1 MADLLGF
8 VLSGLVSGALYALLA
23 TGLVLSYSAS
33 GLFNFAHGATAYLCA
48 LAFYELHSGFGWPAV
63 PTAVL
68 LVCVAA
74 PALGWGLDR
83 LMFRKLARVGETAQI
98 VATIGLLVALPALGL
113 WIVELLED
121 AGASVKPAENQF
133 GLPGVGPSPA
143 RSWQLTDGVGI
154 DSDQLITWVATA
166 VVAVGLWILMRHT
179 PLGLKLRAAV
189 DDRSLVELRGL
200 SADRLSSIAWM
211 LSSGLAGLA
220 GVLATPLLGLS
231 AHDFTLFLFVSAT
244 AAVLGRFVSIPLA
257 FAGGL
262 GLGVLQNLVAGYANF
277 AERITG
283 FRTAVPF
290 LILFAGLLLMTRRSR
305 TAGTAAVDAP
315 PVDYLAG
322 RSRLRRWGP
331 WTAAAVLLAAAFYTV
346 TTPFWSGILAQGLA
360 LSLVFVSFTVVTGLG
375 AMVSLAQA
383 TFVTGA
389 ALVAGLLMSHGW
401 PFVAAA
407 AVGTCAAAVLGA
419 LVALPALRLG
429 GRSLA
434 LATLAL
440 AFLADQV
447 LFQIGWL
454 RNGDTGW
461 SIPRPVFGPVDL
473 NDDRA
478 FGVALLVL
486 VTAAVAALSALRG
499 SPSGR
504 AMLAVRS
511 APAAAMA
518 SGVSVVRTKL
528 VLFTLSAGLAGFG
541 GVMYASYNTRV
552 TATDFTAMTGLI
564 WLAVVVAAG
573 LRRPQFAVVAGL
585 VYALVP
591 HLVSDYVTESVH
603 LPVILFG
610 LAGLALANDPDG
622 YCAAVSVRVHRR
634 RLVRGGPAG
643 AGVGSGVGAMAGAGA
658 MVGVGTG
665 AGAGAGVKSRP
676 VSGGTGAE
684 PGSEAGVTGGPVEA
698 RSGDGAELSGAPGG
712 SPGGASRV
720 PGGGTAS
727 ASRAP
732 SEGPADASETSSR
745 SPASTSPT
753 PGGGPA
759 DASETSSRS
768 PASTSRIPSGSP
780 AGTSRAPSEGRA
792 DASETSSQ
800 TPASTSRIP
809 GRSPASTSPTPG
821 GGPADASETSSR
833 SPASA
838 SRAVGRGPVDASR
851 APGGDSAGVARAGA
865 PPMASSS
872 PAEPPALELRAVRAG
887 YDGAPVL
894 HGVDLAVHPG
904 EIVALLGPNG
914 AGKSTTCRVAAGL
927 VGPLGG
933 QVYVAGRD
941 ATREGAVRRSRAG
954 VVLAP
959 EGRGI
964 FPALTIEENL
974 ALYLREKDQ
983 REAVYERFPGLAGR
997 RGVPAGSLSGGE
1009 QQMLTLAPLLQRPPK
1024 VLIADEPSLGLAPRI
1039 VEEVFRLL
1047 TELRDT
1053 GTALLLVEEKAT
1065 EALGV
1070 ADTVAYLAQG
1080 RVTWCGPR
1088 ASVETARLT
1097 EAYLGLA
1104 ATPEAD
1110 TGADLD
1116 SDPGPTS
1123 PMNPTI
1129 PSQTRGGVRP

>member
-1 MADLLGF
+1 MSDLLGF

-48 LAFYELHSGFGWPAV
+48 LAFYELHSGFGWPAI
-63 PTAVL
+63 PTALL
-68 LVCVAA
+68 LVCVVA

-113 WIVELLED
+113 WVVELLED

-143 RSWQLTDGVGI
+143 KNWQLMDGVGI

-166 VVAVGLWILMRHT
+166 VVAIGLWVLMRHT
-179 PLGLKLRAAV
+179 PLGLRLRAAV
-189 DDRSLVELRGL
+189 DNRSLVELRGM
-200 SADRLSSIAWM
+200 SADRLSSVAWM

-231 AHDFTLFLFVSAT
+231 SHDFTLFLFVSAT
-244 AAVLGRFVSIPLA
+244 AAVLGRFMSIPLA

-262 GLGVLQNLVAGYANF
+262 GLGVLQNLVAGYADF
-277 AERITG
+277 AEKITG

-290 LILFAGLLLMTRRSR
+290 LILFAGLLLMARRQR

-315 PVDYLAG
+315 PIDYLAG
-322 RSRLRRWGP
+322 KSWLRRWGP
-331 WTAAAVLLAAAFYTV
+331 WAAGGVLLALSFYTV

-360 LSLVFVSFTVVTGLG
+360 ISLVFVSFTVVTGLG

-401 PFVAAA
+401 PFIAAA
-407 AVGTCAAAVLGA
+407 LVGTCGAAVLGA

-447 LFQIGWL
+447 LFQMGWL

-461 SIPRPVFGPVDL
+461 EIPRAVFGPVDL
-473 NDDRA
+473 SDDRA
-478 FGVALLVL
+478 MGVAMTVL
-486 VTAAVAALSALRG
+486 VAVAVAALSALRG
-499 SPSGR
+499 SATGR

-528 VLFTLSAGLAGFG
+528 LLFTLSAGLAGFG
-541 GVMYASYNTRV
+541 GVMYASYNTRI
-552 TATDFTAMTGLI
+552 TATDFTAMTGLV

-573 LRRPQFAVVAGL
+573 VRRPQFAVVAGL
-585 VYALVP
+585 VFAIMP
-591 HLVSDYVTESVH
+591 HLIADYVTESVQ

-622 YCAAVSVRVHRR
+622 YCAAVSVRMHRR
-634 RLVRGGPAG
+634 HLSARRGGPSLLLKSLAEFEDEAEGRHGDPGAEPTVSVRGGPG
-643 AGVGSGVGAMAGAGA
+643 EEN
-658 MVGVGTG
+658 
-665 AGAGAGVKSRP
+665 P
-676 VSGGTGAE
+676 
-684 PGSEAGVTGGPVEA
+684 
-698 RSGDGAELSGAPGG
+698 
-712 SPGGASRV
+712 
-720 PGGGTAS
+720 
-727 ASRAP
+727 P
-732 SEGPADASETSSR
+732 SL
-745 SPASTSPT
+745 
-753 PGGGPA
+753 
-759 DASETSSRS
+759 
-768 PASTSRIPSGSP
+768 
-780 AGTSRAPSEGRA
+780 
-792 DASETSSQ
+792 
-800 TPASTSRIP
+800 
-809 GRSPASTSPTPG
+809 
-821 GGPADASETSSR
+821 
-833 SPASA
+833 
-838 SRAVGRGPVDASR
+838 
-851 APGGDSAGVARAGA
+851 
-865 PPMASSS
+865 
-872 PAEPPALELRAVRAG
+872 ALRDVHAG
-887 YDGAPVL
+887 YDGSPVL
-894 HGVDLAVHPG
+894 HGVTLTVRPG

-914 AGKSTTCRVAAGL
+914 AGKSTACRVAAGL
-927 VGPLGG
+927 IAPTRG
-933 QVYVAGRD
+933 QIHVTGDD
-941 ATREGAVRRSRAG
+941 ATHRGAVHRSRAG

-974 ALYLREKDQ
+974 TLHLKEGHARD
-983 REAVYERFPGLAGR
+983 AVYDRFPGLAAR
-997 RGVPAGSLSGGE
+997 RKVTAGSLSGGE
-1009 QQMLTLAPLLQRPPK
+1009 QQMLALAPLLQRPPK
-1024 VLIADEPSLGLAPRI
+1024 VLIADEPSLGLAPRV

-1047 TELRDT
+1047 AELRDSGT
-1053 GTALLLVEEKAT
+1053 GLLLVEEKAA
-1065 EALGV
+1065 EILGV

-1080 RVTWCGPR
+1080 RISWCGPR
-1088 ASVETARLT
+1088 SEVRADQLT
-1097 EAYLGLA
+1097 EAYLGIA
-1104 ATPEAD
+1104 ARDRTE
-1110 TGADLD
+1110 GA
-1116 SDPGPTS
+1116 G
-1123 PMNPTI
+1123 
-1129 PSQTRGGVRP
+1129 RP

>member
-1 MADLLGF
+1 MSDLLGF

-48 LAFYELHSGFGWPAV
+48 LAFYELHSGLGWPAV

-68 LVCVAA
+68 LVCVMA

-121 AGASVKPAENQF
+121 AGMSVKPAENQF

-143 RSWQLTDGVGI
+143 KSWQLMDGVGV

-179 PLGLKLRAAV
+179 PLGLRLRASV
-189 DDRSLVELRGL
+189 DNRSLVELRGM

-211 LSSGLAGLA
+211 LSSALAGLA

-244 AAVLGRFVSIPLA
+244 AAVLGRFASVPLA

-262 GLGVLQNLVAGYANF
+262 GLGVLQNLVAGYATF

-290 LILFAGLLLMTRRSR
+290 LILFAGLLVLTRRQR
-305 TAGTAAVDAP
+305 TAGTAATDAP

-322 RSRLRRWGP
+322 RSWVRRWGP
-331 WTAAAVLLAAAFYTV
+331 WTAAGLLLALALYTV
-346 TTPFWSGILAQGLA
+346 TTPFWSGLLAQGLA

-447 LFQIGWL
+447 LFQMGWL

-461 SIPRPVFGPVDL
+461 AIPRPVFGPVDL
-473 NDDRA
+473 SDDRA
-478 FGVALLVL
+478 MGVAMIVL
-486 VTAAVAALSALRG
+486 VALAVAALSALRD

-518 SGVSVVRTKL
+518 SGVSVIRTQL
-528 VLFTLSAGLAGFG
+528 MLFTLSAGLAGFG
-541 GVMYASYNTRV
+541 GVMYASYSTRI

-573 LRRPQFAVVAGL
+573 VRRPQFAVVAGL
-585 VYALVP
+585 VYAVVP
-591 HLVSDYVTESVH
+591 HLLSDYVTESVH
-603 LPVILFG
+603 LPVLLFG

-622 YCAAVSVRVHRR
+622 YAAAVSTRLHRR
-634 RLVRGGPAG
+634 RATTTPRTPA
-643 AGVGSGVGAMAGAGA
+643 
-658 MVGVGTG
+658 
-665 AGAGAGVKSRP
+665 
-676 VSGGTGAE
+676 
-684 PGSEAGVTGGPVEA
+684 EAP
-698 RSGDGAELSGAPGG
+698 
-712 SPGGASRV
+712 
-720 PGGGTAS
+720 S
-727 ASRAP
+727 AS
-732 SEGPADASETSSR
+732 
-745 SPASTSPT
+745 SP
-753 PGGGPA
+753 
-759 DASETSSRS
+759 E
-768 PASTSRIPSGSP
+768 
-780 AGTSRAPSEGRA
+780 
-792 DASETSSQ
+792 
-800 TPASTSRIP
+800 
-809 GRSPASTSPTPG
+809 
-821 GGPADASETSSR
+821 
-833 SPASA
+833 
-838 SRAVGRGPVDASR
+838 V
-851 APGGDSAGVARAGA
+851 
-865 PPMASSS
+865 
-872 PAEPPALELRAVRAG
+872 ALELRAVHAG

-894 HGVDLAVHPG
+894 HGVDLAVRPG
-904 EIVALLGPNG
+904 EILALLGPNG
-914 AGKSTTCRVAAGL
+914 AGKSTACRVAAGL
-927 VGPLGG
+927 LTPLTG

-941 ATREGAVRRSRAG
+941 ATRERAVGRSRAG
-954 VVLAP
+954 IVLAP

-964 FPALTIEENL
+964 FPSLTIEENL
-974 ALYLREKDQ
+974 ALHLRAKDE
-983 REAVYERFPGLAGR
+983 RDAVYARFPGLAAR
-997 RGVPAGSLSGGE
+997 RGVLAGSLSGGE
-1009 QQMLTLAPLLQRPPK
+1009 QQMLALAPLLQRPPK
-1024 VLIADEPSLGLAPRI
+1024 VLIADEPSLGLAPRV

-1047 TELRDT
+1047 TELKRA

-1065 EALGV
+1065 EVLGI
-1070 ADTVAYLAQG
+1070 ASRVAYLTQG

-1088 ASVETARLT
+1088 EEVEADRLA
-1097 EAYLGLA
+1097 EAYLGIA
-1104 ATPEAD
+1104 AGSASGAPE
-1110 TGADLD
+1110 GAGGPEG
-1116 SDPGPTS
+1116 SGQPGRPGPQAR
-1123 PMNPTI
+1123 PGQQGRWP
-1129 PSQTRGGVRP
+1129 GGMVRP

>member
-68 LVCVAA
+68 LVCVLA

-113 WIVELLED
+113 WIVELLAD
-121 AGASVKPAENQF
+121 AGTSVKPAENQF

-143 RSWQLTDGVGI
+143 KSWQPVDGVGI
-154 DSDQLITWVATA
+154 DSDQLIIWAATA
-166 VVAVGLWILMRHT
+166 VVALGLWILMRHT
-179 PLGLKLRAAV
+179 PLGLQLRAAV
-189 DDRSLVELRGL
+189 DNRSLVELRGL

-244 AAVLGRFVSIPLA
+244 AAVLGRFVSVPLA
-257 FAGGL
+257 FVGGL
-262 GLGVLQNLVAGYANF
+262 GLGVLQNLVAGYADF

-290 LILFAGLLLMTRRSR
+290 LILFAGLLLLTRRRR
-305 TAGTAAVDAP
+305 TAGTAAVDPP
-315 PVDYLAG
+315 PVDYLTG

-331 WTAAAVLLAAAFYTV
+331 WTVAAVLLATSFYTV
-346 TTPFWSGILAQGLA
+346 TTPFWSGLLAQGLA
-360 LSLVFVSFTVVTGLG
+360 LALVFMSFTVVTGLG

-389 ALVAGLLMSHGW
+389 GLVAGLLLSHGW

-461 SIPRPVFGPVDL
+461 AVPRPVLGPVDL
-473 NDDRA
+473 GDDRA
-478 FGVALLVL
+478 LGVALTVL
-486 VTAAVAALSALRG
+486 VAAVVTALSALRN

-528 VLFTLSAGLAGFG
+528 VLFALSAGLAGFG

-591 HLVSDYVTESVH
+591 HLLSDYVTESVH

-622 YCAAVSVRVHRR
+622 YCAAVPVRLHRR
-634 RLVRGGPAG
+634 RLTGSGAGTPPAAPEPGPPTVLPGGTAEGDGVPADMTTAGTTTAGTAAATAAGSTGAVAAGTGPAAAGPTSPVDPGG
-643 AGVGSGVGAMAGAGA
+643 AGETSAAPADAGSAGAMTASAMAVGAMAVGA
-658 MVGVGTG
+658 MASAALPGRAVPGAVVAGEVGPSVG
-665 AGAGAGVKSRP
+665 
-676 VSGGTGAE
+676 SGGQPFPAALCLRGIR
-684 PGSEAGVTGGPVEA
+684 AGY
-698 RSGDGAELSGAPGG
+698 
-712 SPGGASRV
+712 GGA
-720 PGGGTAS
+720 
-727 ASRAP
+727 
-732 SEGPADASETSSR
+732 
-745 SPASTSPT
+745 
-753 PGGGPA
+753 
-759 DASETSSRS
+759 
-768 PASTSRIPSGSP
+768 
-780 AGTSRAPSEGRA
+780 
-792 DASETSSQ
+792 
-800 TPASTSRIP
+800 
-809 GRSPASTSPTPG
+809 
-821 GGPADASETSSR
+821 
-833 SPASA
+833 
-838 SRAVGRGPVDASR
+838 AVLRGVDL
-851 APGGDSAGVARAGA
+851 V
-865 PPMASSS
+865 
-872 PAEPPALELRAVRAG
+872 VRAG
-887 YDGAPVL
+887 
-894 HGVDLAVHPG
+894 
-904 EIVALLGPNG
+904 EILVLLGPNG

-927 VGPLGG
+927 VSPLSG

-941 ATREGAVRRSRAG
+941 ATRDGAVRRSRAG
-954 VVLAP
+954 VALAP

-974 ALYLREKDQ
+974 GLYLRGRDG
-983 REAVYERFPGLAGR
+983 RNARDAVYERFPGLAGR
-997 RGVPAGSLSGGE
+997 RGVPAGALSGGE
-1009 QQMLTLAPLLQRPPK
+1009 QQLLALAPLLQRPPK
-1024 VLIADEPSLGLAPRI
+1024 VLIADEPSLGLAPRV

-1047 TELRDT
+1047 TELRDH

-1065 EALGV
+1065 EVLKV

-1088 ASVETARLT
+1088 AAVEADRLT

-1104 ATPEAD
+1104 ATHEKA
-1110 TGADLD
+1110 A
-1116 SDPGPTS
+1116 
-1123 PMNPTI
+1123 
-1129 PSQTRGGVRP
+1129 RP

>member
-68 LVCVAA
+68 LVCGMA

-113 WIVELLED
+113 WVVELLAD

-143 RSWQLTDGVGI
+143 VSWQPVAGVGV
-154 DSDQLITWVATA
+154 DSDQVITWVATA
-166 VVAVGLWILMRHT
+166 VVAGGLWVLMRHT
-179 PLGLKLRAAV
+179 PLGLRLRATV
-189 DDRSLVELRGL
+189 DNRTLVELRGM

-244 AAVLGRFVSIPLA
+244 AAVLGRVASVPLA

-262 GLGVLQNLVAGYANF
+262 GLGVLQNLVAGYASF

-290 LILFAGLLLMTRRSR
+290 LILFAGLLVLTRRRR

-322 RSRLRRWGP
+322 RSWARRWGP
-331 WTAAAVLLAAAFYTV
+331 WAAAAVLLAVAFYTV
-346 TTPFWSGILAQGLA
+346 TTPFWSGVLAQGLA
-360 LSLVFVSFTVVTGLG
+360 ISLVFLSFTVVTGLG

-407 AVGTCAAAVLGA
+407 LVGTCGAAVLGA

-447 LFQIGWL
+447 LFQMGWL

-461 SIPRPVFGPVDL
+461 AVPRPVFGPVDL

-478 FGVALLVL
+478 MGVAVLVL
-486 VTAAVAALSALRG
+486 VTLFVAALGALRD

-528 VLFTLSAGLAGFG
+528 TLFTLSAGLAGFG
-541 GVMYASYNTRV
+541 GVLYASYSTRI
-552 TATDFTAMTGLI
+552 TATDFTAMTGLV

-573 LRRPQFAVVAGL
+573 LRRPQYAVVAGL
-585 VYALVP
+585 VYAVVP
-591 HLVSDYVTESVH
+591 HVVADYVTESAQ

-622 YCAAVSVRVHRR
+622 YCAALPVRWQRR
-634 RLVRGGPAG
+634 GLGRGAVAEVRA
-643 AGVGSGVGAMAGAGA
+643 
-658 MVGVGTG
+658 
-665 AGAGAGVKSRP
+665 
-676 VSGGTGAE
+676 
-684 PGSEAGVTGGPVEA
+684 
-698 RSGDGAELSGAPGG
+698 
-712 SPGGASRV
+712 
-720 PGGGTAS
+720 
-727 ASRAP
+727 
-732 SEGPADASETSSR
+732 
-745 SPASTSPT
+745 
-753 PGGGPA
+753 
-759 DASETSSRS
+759 
-768 PASTSRIPSGSP
+768 PSGSP
-780 AGTSRAPSEGRA
+780 AGEAVVGGGTGAALKNAAGAAPEAALKTTTGATRAAA
-792 DASETSSQ
+792 DAAVPEA
-800 TPASTSRIP
+800 ASKTTVEAAR
-809 GRSPASTSPTPG
+809 GAALKTTPG
-821 GGPADASETSSR
+821 SPLETT
-833 SPASA
+833 
-838 SRAVGRGPVDASR
+838 
-851 APGGDSAGVARAGA
+851 PGA
-865 PPMASSS
+865 
-872 PAEPPALELRAVRAG
+872 ALDLRAVRAG
-887 YDGAPVL
+887 YDGAPVV
-894 HGVDLAVHPG
+894 HGVDLAVRPG
-904 EIVALLGPNG
+904 EILALLGPNG
-914 AGKSTTCRVAAGL
+914 AGKSTVCGVAAGL
-927 VGPLGG
+927 LAPLDG

-941 ATREGAVRRSRAG
+941 ATRQGAVGRSRAG

-964 FPALTIEENL
+964 FPSLTIEENL
-974 ALYLREKDQ
+974 ALRLRSRPE
-983 REAVYERFPGLAGR
+983 REAVYARFPGLAAR
-997 RGVPAGSLSGGE
+997 RGVVAGSLSGGE
-1009 QQMLTLAPLLQRPPK
+1009 QQLLALAPLLKRPPA
-1024 VLIADEPSLGLAPRI
+1024 VLIADEPSLGLAPR
-1039 VEEVFRLL
+1039 VVDEVFALL
-1047 TELRDT
+1047 TELRT
-1053 GTALLLVEEKAT
+1053 AGTALLLVEEKAA
-1065 EALGV
+1065 EVLGV

-1080 RVTWCGPR
+1080 RVRWCGPR
-1088 ASVETARLT
+1088 AEVAQDRLT
-1097 EAYLGLA
+1097 EAYLGIGGKGN
-1104 ATPEAD
+1104 PHPAD
-1110 TGADLD
+1110 RERHAKGV
-1116 SDPGPTS
+1116 
-1123 PMNPTI
+1123 
-1129 PSQTRGGVRP
+1129 TRP

>member
-211 LSSGLAGLA
+211 LSSALAGLA

-262 GLGVLQNLVAGYANF
+262 GLGVLQNLVAGYAGF

-290 LILFAGLLLMTRRSR
+290 LILFAGLLLLTRRSR

-322 RSRLRRWGP
+322 RSRLRLWGP
-331 WTAAAVLLAAAFYTV
+331 WAVAAVLLAVAFYTV

-643 AGVGSGVGAMAGAGA
+643 AGVGA
-658 MVGVGTG
+658 G
-665 AGAGAGVKSRP
+665 AGAGAGVGAMAGVGNGAGARSGVEAGAEVKSRP
-676 VSGGTGAE
+676 E
-684 PGSEAGVTGGPVEA
+684 
-698 RSGDGAELSGAPGG
+698 SGDP
-712 SPGGASRV
+712 
-720 PGGGTAS
+720 
-727 ASRAP
+727 
-732 SEGPADASETSSR
+732 
-745 SPASTSPT
+745 
-753 PGGGPA
+753 
-759 DASETSSRS
+759 
-768 PASTSRIPSGSP
+768 
-780 AGTSRAPSEGRA
+780 
-792 DASETSSQ
+792 
-800 TPASTSRIP
+800 
-809 GRSPASTSPTPG
+809 
-821 GGPADASETSSR
+821 
-833 SPASA
+833 
-838 SRAVGRGPVDASR
+838 
-851 APGGDSAGVARAGA
+851 AGVARAGA
-865 PPMASSS
+865 PPMTSSA
-872 PAEPPALELRAVRAG
+872 PTEPPALELRAVRAG

-904 EIVALLGPNG
+904 EIIALLGPNG

-927 VGPLGG
+927 IGPLGG

-983 REAVYERFPGLAGR
+983 REAVYERFPGLARR

-1009 QQMLTLAPLLQRPPK
+1009 QQMLALAPLLQRPPK

-1047 TELRDT
+1047 TELRDA

-1088 ASVETARLT
+1088 ASVETARLA

-1104 ATPEAD
+1104 ATPETD
-1110 TGADLD
+1110 T
-1116 SDPGPTS
+1116 DPETGPGS
-1123 PMNPTI
+1123 PASPTNPTI

>member
-68 LVCVAA
+68 LVCVLA

-113 WIVELLED
+113 WIVELLRD
-121 AGASVKPAENQF
+121 AGTSVKPAENQF

-143 RSWQLTDGVGI
+143 KSWQPVDGVGI
-154 DSDQLITWVATA
+154 DSDQLIIWAATA
-166 VVAVGLWILMRHT
+166 VVAAGLWVLMRHT

-189 DDRSLVELRGL
+189 DNRSLVELRGL

-244 AAVLGRFVSIPLA
+244 AAVLGRFVSVPLA
-257 FAGGL
+257 FVGGL
-262 GLGVLQNLVAGYANF
+262 GLGVLQNLVAGYADF

-290 LILFAGLLLMTRRSR
+290 LILFAGLLLLTRRGR
-305 TAGTAAVDAP
+305 TAGTAAVDPP
-315 PVDYLAG
+315 PVDYLTG
-322 RSRLRRWGP
+322 RSGLRRWGP
-331 WTAAAVLLAAAFYTV
+331 WTVAAVLLATAFYTV
-346 TTPFWSGILAQGLA
+346 TTPFWSGLLAQGLA

-389 ALVAGLLMSHGW
+389 ALVAGLLLSHGW

-407 AVGTCAAAVLGA
+407 AAGTCAAAVLGA

-447 LFQIGWL
+447 LFQIGRL

-461 SIPRPVFGPVDL
+461 AIPRPVLGPVDL
-473 NDDRA
+473 GDDRA
-478 FGVALLVL
+478 FGVALTVL
-486 VTAAVAALSALRG
+486 VALAVAVLSALRN

-585 VYALVP
+585 VYAVVP
-591 HLVSDYVTESVH
+591 HLVSEHVTESVH

-622 YCAAVSVRVHRR
+622 YCAAVPARLHRR
-634 RLVRGGPAG
+634 RL
-643 AGVGSGVGAMAGAGA
+643 
-658 MVGVGTG
+658 
-665 AGAGAGVKSRP
+665 
-676 VSGGTGAE
+676 
-684 PGSEAGVTGGPVEA
+684 
-698 RSGDGAELSGAPGG
+698 
-712 SPGGASRV
+712 
-720 PGGGTAS
+720 
-727 ASRAP
+727 
-732 SEGPADASETSSR
+732 
-745 SPASTSPT
+745 
-753 PGGGPA
+753 
-759 DASETSSRS
+759 
-768 PASTSRIPSGSP
+768 
-780 AGTSRAPSEGRA
+780 
-792 DASETSSQ
+792 
-800 TPASTSRIP
+800 
-809 GRSPASTSPTPG
+809 
-821 GGPADASETSSR
+821 
-833 SPASA
+833 
-838 SRAVGRGPVDASR
+838 
-851 APGGDSAGVARAGA
+851 ARAGA
-865 PPMASSS
+865 PDASTPDAGPAPGSTTALPTGAATADTGATGTVTTAADSTAAILTGTAPTAAGLSGTVPTAAGSTGTAPTPAGPTGTAPGGATPAHAGSTDAVAGSAGPSGAGSS
-872 PAEPPALELRAVRAG
+872 EVASTGTGAGGAGSGGVMSAEAAPGVVVAGQVGVSEGSVGGPFAAALCLRGIRAG
-887 YDGAPVL
+887 YDGAAVL
-894 HGVDLAVHPG
+894 HGVDLAVRPG
-904 EIVALLGPNG
+904 EILALLGPNG

-927 VGPLGG
+927 VTPLGG

-941 ATREGAVRRSRAG
+941 ATREDAVRRSRAG

-974 ALYLREKDQ
+974 GLYLRGRDGRDA

-997 RGVPAGSLSGGE
+997 RGVPAGALSGGE
-1009 QQMLTLAPLLQRPPK
+1009 QQMLALAPLLQRPPK
-1024 VLIADEPSLGLAPRI
+1024 VLVADEPSLGLAPRV

-1047 TELRDT
+1047 TELRDH

-1065 EALGV
+1065 EVLKV

-1080 RVTWCGPR
+1080 RVSWCGPR
-1088 ASVETARLT
+1088 AAVEADRLT

-1104 ATPEAD
+1104 TARE
-1110 TGADLD
+1110 
-1116 SDPGPTS
+1116 
-1123 PMNPTI
+1123 
-1129 PSQTRGGVRP
+1129 GVARP

>member
-1 MADLLGF
+1 MSDLLGF

-48 LAFYELHSGFGWPAV
+48 LTFHELHSGFGWPAV
-63 PTAVL
+63 PTALL
-68 LVCVAA
+68 LVLVVA

-113 WIVELLED
+113 WVVELLED
-121 AGASVKPAENQF
+121 AGAPVKPAENQF

-143 RSWQLTDGVGI
+143 RSWQLMDGVGI

-179 PLGLKLRAAV
+179 PLGLRLRAAV
-189 DDRSLVELRGL
+189 DNRALVELRGM
-200 SADRLSSIAWM
+200 SADRLSSVAWM

-231 AHDFTLFLFVSAT
+231 SHDFTLFLFVSAT
-244 AAVLGRFVSIPLA
+244 AAVLGRFLSIPLA

-262 GLGVLQNLVAGYANF
+262 GLGVLQNLVAGYADF
-277 AERITG
+277 AEKITG

-290 LILFAGLLLMTRRSR
+290 LILFAGLLLLTRRQR
-305 TAGTAAVDAP
+305 TTGTAAVDAP

-322 RSRLRRWGP
+322 RPWVHRWGP
-331 WTAAAVLLAAAFYTV
+331 WAVAALALALSFYTV

-360 LSLVFVSFTVVTGLG
+360 ISLVFISFTVVTGLG

-401 PFVAAA
+401 PFAGAAL
-407 AVGTCAAAVLGA
+407 VGTCAAAALGA

-447 LFQIGWL
+447 LFQMGWL

-461 SIPRPVFGPVDL
+461 EIPRPVLGPVDL
-473 NDDRA
+473 SDDRA
-478 FGVALLVL
+478 MGVAMVVL
-486 VTAAVAALSALRG
+486 VTAAVASLGALRN

-528 VLFTLSAGLAGFG
+528 LLFTLSAGLAGFG
-541 GVMYASYNTRV
+541 GVMYASFNTRI

-564 WLAVVVAAG
+564 WLAVAVAAG
-573 LRRPQFAVVAGL
+573 VRRPQFAVVAGL
-585 VYALVP
+585 VFAIVP
-591 HLVSDYVTESVH
+591 HLVADYVTESVH

-622 YCAAVSVRVHRR
+622 YCAAVSVRMHRR
-634 RLVRGGPAG
+634 RTRGA
-643 AGVGSGVGAMAGAGA
+643 VV
-658 MVGVGTG
+658 
-665 AGAGAGVKSRP
+665 P
-676 VSGGTGAE
+676 VVTRSSPPE
-684 PGSEAGVTGGPVEA
+684 P
-698 RSGDGAELSGAPGG
+698 
-712 SPGGASRV
+712 
-720 PGGGTAS
+720 
-727 ASRAP
+727 
-732 SEGPADASETSSR
+732 EGE
-745 SPASTSPT
+745 PT
-753 PGGGPA
+753 PRP
-759 DASETSSRS
+759 
-768 PASTSRIPSGSP
+768 P
-780 AGTSRAPSEGRA
+780 EGKA
-792 DASETSSQ
+792 
-800 TPASTSRIP
+800 
-809 GRSPASTSPTPG
+809 
-821 GGPADASETSSR
+821 
-833 SPASA
+833 
-838 SRAVGRGPVDASR
+838 
-851 APGGDSAGVARAGA
+851 
-865 PPMASSS
+865 
-872 PAEPPALELRAVRAG
+872 PPALVLRGLHAG

-894 HGVDLAVHPG
+894 HGVDLTVHPG

-914 AGKSTTCRVAAGL
+914 AGKSTTCLAAAGL
-927 VGPLGG
+927 LTPTQG

-941 ATREGAVRRSRAG
+941 ATREGAARRSRAG

-964 FPALTIEENL
+964 FPSLTIDENL
-974 ALYLREKDQ
+974 ALYLRDRDERD
-983 REAVYERFPGLAGR
+983 AVYERFAGLAAR
-997 RGVPAGSLSGGE
+997 RKVPAGSLSGGE
-1009 QQMLTLAPLLQRPPK
+1009 QQLLALAPLLQRPPK

-1039 VEEVFRLL
+1039 VDDVFRLL
-1047 TELRDT
+1047 VELRDA
-1053 GTALLLVEEKAT
+1053 GAGLLLVEEKAA
-1065 EALGV
+1065 EILGV

-1080 RVTWCGPR
+1080 RVSWCGPR
-1088 ASVETARLT
+1088 SQVRADRLT
-1097 EAYLGLA
+1097 EAYLGMA
-1104 ATPEAD
+1104 AGD
-1110 TGADLD
+1110 GR
-1116 SDPGPTS
+1116 PT
-1123 PMNPTI
+1123 T
-1129 PSQTRGGVRP
+1129 TKGVTQP

>member
-1 MADLLGF
+1 MSDLLGF

-63 PTAVL
+63 PTALL
-68 LVCVAA
+68 LVCVVA

-113 WIVELLED
+113 WVVELLED
-121 AGASVKPAENQF
+121 AGAPVKPAENQF

-143 RSWQLTDGVGI
+143 TSWQLVDGVGV
-154 DSDQLITWVATA
+154 DSDQLITWVCTA
-166 VVAVGLWILMRHT
+166 VVAVGLWVLMRHT

-189 DDRSLVELRGL
+189 DNRTLVELRGM
-200 SADRLSSIAWM
+200 SADRLSSVAWM
-211 LSSGLAGLA
+211 LSSALAGLA

-244 AAVLGRFVSIPLA
+244 AAVLGRFASIPLA

-262 GLGVLQNLVAGYANF
+262 GLGVLQNLVAGYASF
-277 AERITG
+277 ADGITG

-290 LILFAGLLLMTRRSR
+290 LILFAGLLFLTRRQR
-305 TAGTAAVDAP
+305 TAGTAASDAP
-315 PVDYLAG
+315 PIDYLAG
-322 RSRLRRWGP
+322 RSWARRWGP
-331 WTAAAVLLAAAFYTV
+331 WAVAAGLLAVALYTV

-360 LSLVFVSFTVVTGLG
+360 ISLVFISFTVVTGLG

-401 PFVAAA
+401 PFAAA
-407 AVGTCAAAVLGA
+407 ALAGTCAAALLGA

-447 LFQIGWL
+447 LFQMGWL

-461 SIPRPVFGPVDL
+461 EIPRPLFGPVDL

-478 FGVALLVL
+478 MGVAMLLLVT
-486 VTAAVAALSALRG
+486 VAVAGLSALRG

-528 VLFTLSAGLAGFG
+528 LLFTLSAGLAGFG
-541 GVMYASYNTRV
+541 GVMYAAYNTRI

-573 LRRPQFAVVAGL
+573 VRRPQFAVVAGL
-585 VYALVP
+585 VFALVP

-622 YCAAVSVRVHRR
+622 YCAALPVRLHRR
-634 RLVRGGPAG
+634 RTAVSASPPHP
-643 AGVGSGVGAMAGAGA
+643 V
-658 MVGVGTG
+658 TG
-665 AGAGAGVKSRP
+665 APPQTPDRP
-676 VSGGTGAE
+676 SGSSSNS
-684 PGSEAGVTGGPVEA
+684 P
-698 RSGDGAELSGAPGG
+698 RLR
-712 SPGGASRV
+712 PGGAPR
-720 PGGGTAS
+720 
-727 ASRAP
+727 RA
-732 SEGPADASETSSR
+732 E
-745 SPASTSPT
+745 
-753 PGGGPA
+753 
-759 DASETSSRS
+759 
-768 PASTSRIPSGSP
+768 I
-780 AGTSRAPSEGRA
+780 
-792 DASETSSQ
+792 
-800 TPASTSRIP
+800 
-809 GRSPASTSPTPG
+809 
-821 GGPADASETSSR
+821 
-833 SPASA
+833 
-838 SRAVGRGPVDASR
+838 
-851 APGGDSAGVARAGA
+851 
-865 PPMASSS
+865 
-872 PAEPPALELRAVRAG
+872 ALELRSVRAG

-904 EIVALLGPNG
+904 EILALLGPNG
-914 AGKSTTCRVAAGL
+914 AGKSTTCKVAAGL
-927 VGPLGG
+927 LAPSAGAVHVG
-933 QVYVAGRD
+933 GRD
-941 ATREGAVRRSRAG
+941 ATREGAVRRSRGG

-964 FPALTIEENL
+964 FPNLTIEENL
-974 ALYLREKDQ
+974 ALRLTGKDQ
-983 REAVYERFPGLAGR
+983 RAAVYERFAGLAAR
-997 RGVPAGSLSGGE
+997 RRLVAGSLSGGE
-1009 QQMLTLAPLLQRPPK
+1009 QQMLALAPLLLRPPQ
-1024 VLIADEPSLGLAPRI
+1024 VLIADEPSLGLAPRV

-1047 TELRDT
+1047 AELREA
-1053 GTALLLVEEKAT
+1053 GTALLLVEEKAA
-1065 EALGV
+1065 EVLGI

-1080 RVTWCGPR
+1080 RVSWCGPR
-1088 ASVETARLT
+1088 DQVQTDRLT
-1097 EAYLGLA
+1097 EAYLGIA
-1104 ATPEAD
+1104 APGTHRPAQAPEPQGPA
-1110 TGADLD
+1110 
-1116 SDPGPTS
+1116 PGPQAS
-1123 PMNPTI
+1123 P
-1129 PSQTRGGVRP
+1129 TRGVVRP

>member
-1 MADLLGF
+1 MSDLLGF

-48 LAFYELHSGFGWPAV
+48 LAFYELHSGLGLPAV

-68 LVCVAA
+68 LVCVVA

-83 LMFRKLARVGETAQI
+83 LMFRKLARVGEAAQI

-121 AGASVKPAENQF
+121 AGVSVKPAENQF

-143 RSWQLTDGVGI
+143 KSWQLMDGVGV

-166 VVAVGLWILMRHT
+166 LVAVGLWILMRHT
-179 PLGLKLRAAV
+179 ALGLKLRAAV
-189 DDRSLVELRGL
+189 DNRSLVELRAT

-211 LSSGLAGLA
+211 LSSALAGLA

-244 AAVLGRFVSIPLA
+244 AAVLGRFASVPLA

-262 GLGVLQNLVAGYANF
+262 ALGVLQNLVAGYADF

-290 LILFAGLLLMTRRSR
+290 LILFAGLLVLTRRQR

-315 PVDYLAG
+315 PVDYTAG
-322 RSRLRRWGP
+322 RSWLRRWGP
-331 WTAAAVLLAAAFYTV
+331 WTAAALLLALSFYTV

-389 ALVAGLLMSHGW
+389 ALMAGLLLSHGW

-407 AVGTCAAAVLGA
+407 AVGTCVAALLGA

-447 LFQIGWL
+447 LFQMGWL

-473 NDDRA
+473 SDDRA
-478 FGVALLVL
+478 MGVAMIVL
-486 VTAAVAALSALRG
+486 VVPIVAALSALRD

-528 VLFTLSAGLAGFG
+528 TLFTLSAGLAGFG
-541 GVMYASYNTRV
+541 GVMYASYSTRV

-573 LRRPQFAVVAGL
+573 VRRPQFAVVAGL
-585 VYALVP
+585 VYTVVP
-591 HLVSDYVTESVH
+591 HLLSDYVTSSVH

-622 YCAAVSVRVHRR
+622 YAAAVSTRLHRR
-634 RLVRGGPAG
+634 RTTTTPRTTA
-643 AGVGSGVGAMAGAGA
+643 
-658 MVGVGTG
+658 
-665 AGAGAGVKSRP
+665 
-676 VSGGTGAE
+676 
-684 PGSEAGVTGGPVEA
+684 
-698 RSGDGAELSGAPGG
+698 AP
-712 SPGGASRV
+712 
-720 PGGGTAS
+720 T
-727 ASRAP
+727 AP
-732 SEGPADASETSSR
+732 SPDA
-745 SPASTSPT
+745 
-753 PGGGPA
+753 
-759 DASETSSRS
+759 
-768 PASTSRIPSGSP
+768 
-780 AGTSRAPSEGRA
+780 
-792 DASETSSQ
+792 
-800 TPASTSRIP
+800 
-809 GRSPASTSPTPG
+809 
-821 GGPADASETSSR
+821 
-833 SPASA
+833 
-838 SRAVGRGPVDASR
+838 
-851 APGGDSAGVARAGA
+851 
-865 PPMASSS
+865 
-872 PAEPPALELRAVRAG
+872 ALELRSVHAG
-887 YDGAPVL
+887 YDGSRVL
-894 HGVDLAVHPG
+894 HGVDLAVRPG
-904 EIVALLGPNG
+904 EILALLGPNG

-927 VGPLGG
+927 LAPLAG

-941 ATREGAVRRSRAG
+941 ATRERALGRSRAG
-954 VVLAP
+954 VLLAP

-964 FPALTIEENL
+964 FPSLTIEENL
-974 ALYLREKDQ
+974 TLHLRAKDE
-983 REAVYERFPGLAGR
+983 RDAVYERFPGLAGR
-997 RGVPAGSLSGGE
+997 RGVLAGSLSGGE
-1009 QQMLTLAPLLQRPPK
+1009 QQLLALAPLLQRPPK
-1024 VLIADEPSLGLAPRI
+1024 VLIADEPSLGLAPR
-1039 VEEVFRLL
+1039 VAGEVFGLL
-1047 TELRDT
+1047 TELKSA
-1053 GTALLLVEEKAT
+1053 GTAMLLVEEKAA
-1065 EALGV
+1065 EVLEV
-1070 ADTVAYLAQG
+1070 ADTVACLAQG
-1080 RVTWCGPR
+1080 QVTWCGPR
-1088 ASVETARLT
+1088 GAVEADRLT
-1097 EAYLGLA
+1097 DAYLGSA
-1104 ATPEAD
+1104 ASAARPKEQ
-1110 TGADLD
+1110 GPR
-1116 SDPGPTS
+1116 PGG
-1123 PMNPTI
+1123 M
-1129 PSQTRGGVRP
+1129 VRP

>member
-1 MADLLGF
+1 MSDLLGF

-63 PTAVL
+63 QTALL
-68 LVCVAA
+68 LVCVVA
-74 PALGWGLDR
+74 PGLGWGLDR

-113 WIVELLED
+113 WTVELLED
-121 AGASVKPAENQF
+121 AGAPVRPAENQF

-143 RSWQLTDGVGI
+143 TSWQLTDGVGV
-154 DSDQLITWVATA
+154 DSDQLITWVVTA
-166 VVAVGLWILMRHT
+166 VVAVGLWVLMRHT
-179 PLGLKLRAAV
+179 SLGLRLRAAV
-189 DDRSLVELRGL
+189 DNRSLVELRGM

-244 AAVLGRFVSIPLA
+244 AAVLGRFASVPLA

-262 GLGVLQNLVAGYANF
+262 GLGVLQNLVAGYASF

-290 LILFAGLLLMTRRSR
+290 LILFAGLLVLTRRQR
-305 TAGTAAVDAP
+305 TAGTASVDAP

-322 RSRLRRWGP
+322 RSWGRRWGP
-331 WTAAAVLLAAAFYTV
+331 WTVAAVLLAVAFYTV

-360 LSLVFVSFTVVTGLG
+360 ISLVFVSFTVVTGLG

-447 LFQIGWL
+447 LFQMGWL

-461 SIPRPVFGPVDL
+461 AIPRPVIGPLDL
-473 NDDRA
+473 SDDRA
-478 FGVALLVL
+478 MGVAMIVL
-486 VTAAVAALSALRG
+486 VTVVVAALSALRD

-518 SGVSVVRTKL
+518 SGISVVRTKL
-528 VLFTLSAGLAGFG
+528 TLFTLSAGLAGFG
-541 GVMYASYNTRV
+541 GVMYASYSTRI
-552 TATDFTAMTGLI
+552 TATDFTAMTGLV

-573 LRRPQFAVVAGL
+573 VRRPQYAVVAGL
-585 VYALVP
+585 VFAVMP
-591 HLVSDYVTESVH
+591 HLMADYVTESAH

-622 YCAAVSVRVHRR
+622 YCAALPTRLHRR
-634 RLVRGGPAG
+634 RATAVTSDDAPERPTPPA
-643 AGVGSGVGAMAGAGA
+643 
-658 MVGVGTG
+658 
-665 AGAGAGVKSRP
+665 
-676 VSGGTGAE
+676 
-684 PGSEAGVTGGPVEA
+684 
-698 RSGDGAELSGAPGG
+698 
-712 SPGGASRV
+712 
-720 PGGGTAS
+720 
-727 ASRAP
+727 AP
-732 SEGPADASETSSR
+732 STDA
-745 SPASTSPT
+745 
-753 PGGGPA
+753 
-759 DASETSSRS
+759 
-768 PASTSRIPSGSP
+768 
-780 AGTSRAPSEGRA
+780 
-792 DASETSSQ
+792 
-800 TPASTSRIP
+800 
-809 GRSPASTSPTPG
+809 
-821 GGPADASETSSR
+821 
-833 SPASA
+833 
-838 SRAVGRGPVDASR
+838 
-851 APGGDSAGVARAGA
+851 
-865 PPMASSS
+865 
-872 PAEPPALELRAVRAG
+872 ALELRGVRAG

-894 HGVDLAVHPG
+894 HGVDLAVRPG
-904 EIVALLGPNG
+904 EILALLGPNG
-914 AGKSTTCRVAAGL
+914 AGKSTTCRGAAGL
-927 VGPLGG
+927 LPPLSG
-933 QVYVAGRD
+933 QVYAAGRD
-941 ATREGAVRRSRAG
+941 VTREGAVGRARAG
-954 VVLAP
+954 VLLAP

-964 FPALTIEENL
+964 FPTLSIDENL
-974 ALYLREKDQ
+974 ALHLRARGERD
-983 REAVYERFPGLAGR
+983 AVYDRFPALAAR
-997 RGVPAGSLSGGE
+997 RGVVAGSLSGGE
-1009 QQMLTLAPLLQRPPK
+1009 QQLLALAPLLQRPPT
-1024 VLIADEPSLGLAPRI
+1024 VLIADEPSLGLAPRV

-1047 TELRDT
+1047 VELRNA
-1053 GTALLLVEEKAT
+1053 GTALLLVEEKAA
-1065 EALGV
+1065 EVLEV
-1070 ADTVAYLAQG
+1070 ADTVAYLARG
-1080 RVTWCGPR
+1080 RVAWCGPR
-1088 ASVETARLT
+1088 AEVEADRLT
-1097 EAYLGLA
+1097 EAYLGIVA
-1104 ATPEAD
+1104 GGRDDA
-1110 TGADLD
+1110 
-1116 SDPGPTS
+1116 PG
-1123 PMNPTI
+1123 
-1129 PSQTRGGVRP
+1129 

>member
-1 MADLLGF
+1 MSDLLGF

-48 LAFYELHSGFGWPAV
+48 LAFHELHSGFGWPAV
-63 PTAVL
+63 PTALL
-68 LVCVAA
+68 LVLVAA

-113 WIVELLED
+113 WTVELLDD
-121 AGASVKPAENQF
+121 AGAPVKPAENQF

-154 DSDQLITWVATA
+154 DSDQLITWVTTA

-179 PLGLKLRAAV
+179 PLGLRLRAAV
-189 DDRSLVELRGL
+189 DNRSLVELRGM
-200 SADRLSSIAWM
+200 SADRLSSVAWM

-231 AHDFTLFLFVSAT
+231 SHDFTLFLFVSAT
-244 AAVLGRFVSIPLA
+244 AAVLGRFLSVPLA

-262 GLGVLQNLVAGYANF
+262 GLGVLQNLVAGYADF
-277 AERITG
+277 AEKITG

-290 LILFAGLLLMTRRSR
+290 LILFAGLLLLTRRQR

-322 RSRLRRWGP
+322 RSWTRRWGP
-331 WTAAAVLLAAAFYTV
+331 WAVAALALALSFYTV
-346 TTPFWSGILAQGLA
+346 TTPFWSGLLAQGLA
-360 LSLVFVSFTVVTGLG
+360 ISLVFISFTVVTGLG

-401 PFVAAA
+401 PFAGAALA
-407 AVGTCAAAVLGA
+407 GTCAAAALGA

-447 LFQIGWL
+447 LFQMGWL

-461 SIPRPVFGPVDL
+461 EIPRPVLGPVDL
-473 NDDRA
+473 SDDRA
-478 FGVALLVL
+478 MGVAMVVL
-486 VTAAVAALSALRG
+486 VTAAVASLGALRD

-528 VLFTLSAGLAGFG
+528 LLFTLSAGLAGFG
-541 GVMYASYNTRV
+541 GVMYASFNTRI

-564 WLAVVVAAG
+564 WLAVAVAAG
-573 LRRPQFAVVAGL
+573 VRRPQFAVVAGL
-585 VYALVP
+585 VFAIVP
-591 HLVSDYVTESVH
+591 HLVADYVTESAH

-622 YCAAVSVRVHRR
+622 YCAAVPVRMHRR
-634 RLVRGGPAG
+634 RRGRERVAL
-643 AGVGSGVGAMAGAGA
+643 
-658 MVGVGTG
+658 G
-665 AGAGAGVKSRP
+665 AGAGPAPRP
-676 VSGGTGAE
+676 EPRPGPAPRPGPE
-684 PGSEAGVTGGPVEA
+684 PGPRPGPGPRSVPAA
-698 RSGDGAELSGAPGG
+698 RGSDAVHRGSGTPQS
-712 SPGGASRV
+712 
-720 PGGGTAS
+720 AS
-727 ASRAP
+727 AP
-732 SEGPADASETSSR
+732 NPAEA
-745 SPASTSPT
+745 
-753 PGGGPA
+753 
-759 DASETSSRS
+759 
-768 PASTSRIPSGSP
+768 
-780 AGTSRAPSEGRA
+780 
-792 DASETSSQ
+792 
-800 TPASTSRIP
+800 
-809 GRSPASTSPTPG
+809 
-821 GGPADASETSSR
+821 
-833 SPASA
+833 
-838 SRAVGRGPVDASR
+838 
-851 APGGDSAGVARAGA
+851 A
-865 PPMASSS
+865 PPA
-872 PAEPPALELRAVRAG
+872 PVLALHGLHAG

-894 HGVDLAVHPG
+894 HGVDLSVHAG

-914 AGKSTTCRVAAGL
+914 AGKSTVCLTAAGL
-927 VGPLGG
+927 LAPTQGH
-933 QVYVAGRD
+933 VYVAGRD
-941 ATREGAVRRSRAG
+941 ATREGAARRSRGG

-964 FPALTIEENL
+964 FPSLTIDENL
-974 ALYLREKDQ
+974 ALYLRGRDERD
-983 REAVYERFPGLAGR
+983 AVYERFAGLAAR
-997 RGVPAGSLSGGE
+997 RKVAAGSLSGGE
-1009 QQMLTLAPLLQRPPK
+1009 QQLLALAPLLQRPPK

-1039 VEEVFRLL
+1039 VDDVFRLL
-1047 TELRDT
+1047 VELRDA
-1053 GTALLLVEEKAT
+1053 GAGLLLVEEKAA
-1065 EALGV
+1065 EILGV

-1080 RVTWCGPR
+1080 RVSWCGPR
-1088 ASVETARLT
+1088 SEVRADRLT
-1097 EAYLGLA
+1097 EAYLGMA
-1104 ATPEAD
+1104 ASGGRQATK
-1110 TGADLD
+1110 GV
-1116 SDPGPTS
+1116 
-1123 PMNPTI
+1123 
-1129 PSQTRGGVRP
+1129 TRP